1 MNPIS
6 DYLICKSNHNEYE
19 ANFGGSADNA
29 NGRRQAI
36 GVASLLGSLVATAAV
51 FMQLFA

>member
-6 DYLICKSNHNEYE
+6 DYLISKSNHNEYE
-19 ANFGGSADNA
+19 ANFGQAEDIA
-29 NGRRQAI
+29 NNRVVNVRTI
-36 GVASLLGSLVATAAV
+36 GVLGTLLATATV